1 VSSGA
6 VPAAA
11 QRPAPEG
18 AGRREANKAANRATI
33 LESGR
38 RVFTDI
44 GYGAASVRD
53 IVRPTGLATGT
64 FYNYFPDKESVF
76 RELVEEIVAEA
87 RGRVRAARQEAADPV
102 SFIAG
107 AFHAYFS
114 YVSEEPETAAFMRR
128 NVGTIRS
135 YFDDPAIGAGVSE
148 LQEDLDAAVEKGL
161 LPEHE
166 TRLMAPMM
174 IGAGLEI
181 GFRIL
186 DDPGLN
192 ADDAVAFLR
201 DVYLGAYGRL
211 AAS

>member
-1 VSSGA
+1 MSSA
-6 VPAAA
+6 PAAA
-11 QRPAPEG
+11 GTAP
-18 AGRREANKAANRATI
+18 AGRREANKAANRAAI
-33 LESGR
+33 LESAR
-38 RVFTDI
+38 EVFTTM

-76 RELVEEIVAEA
+76 RELVEGIVGEA
-87 RGRVRAARQEAADPV
+87 RERVRAARREASDPV

-114 YVSEEPETAAFMRR
+114 YVAEEPATAEFMRR
-128 NVGTIRS
+128 NVGTIRM
-135 YFDDPAIGAGVSE
+135 YFGDPAIGAGVAE
-148 LQEDLDAAVEKGL
+148 LQEDLDAAVQSGL
-161 LPEHE
+161 LPAHE

-186 DDPGLN
+186 DDPAIG
-192 ADDAVAFLR
+192 ADEAVDFLR
-201 DVYLGAYGRL
+201 EVYLGAYGRL
-211 AAS
+211 ASA